1 LETTLRFVKYHGL
14 GNDFIVLVPPPETG
28 YALTPDVAI
37 LLCRRGFSI
46 GADGVMLVS
55 PPSDGVAAD
64 VRMDL
69 INSDGSLP
77 EMCGNGIR
85 CLVKHAVDRM
95 GQRANPLRVETP
107 AGVLD
112 CYWTLHPT
120 EAGGPDDP
128 GSRGVAT
135 VKVAMG
141 RPRFTLDEVPVAT
154 DHLIVAPPF
163 VVVPL
168 GDRRID
174 GVPVNTGNPHFVV
187 FGDAS
192 RERALADGPPLE
204 LNPAFP
210 SRANI
215 EFTEVVEDNHL
226 RVTVW
231 ERGCGLTFACGT
243 GATAATAAAIRAGF
257 ISGRGPVAVDL
268 PGGRL
273 AITVDPDFAAAWMEG
288 PAELAFEGDVSLP

>member
-1 LETTLRFVKYHGL
+1 LRFVKYHGL
-14 GNDFIVLVPPPETG
+14 GNDFIVLVAPPDIAFT
-28 YALTPDVAI
+28 LTPELAT

-95 GQRANPLRVETP
+95 GHRSNPLRVETP

-112 CYWTLHPT
+112 CFWTLGTGDSADPDT
-120 EAGGPDDP
+120 GAG
-128 GSRGVAT
+128 RGVAT

-141 RPRFTLDEVPVAT
+141 RPRFDLDQVPVDP
-154 DHLIVAPPF
+154 DHLIAAPPF
-163 VVVPL
+163 IVVPL

-210 SRANI
+210 ARANI

-257 ISGRGPVAVDL
+257 ITGKGAVAVDL

-273 AITVDPDFAAAWMEG
+273 AITVAPDFTAAWMEG
-288 PAELAFEGDVSLP
+288 PTELAFEGDVSLA